1 MGMAASQA
9 RLIEITARKNN
20 VEYEGQQI
28 NQQRTNLANES
39 AGLFN
44 QLLTLEVPTPPS
56 TSDYTTTQY
65 TFNDGTHECTITDI
79 GAINNAQ
86 YNYNIKYYYSE
97 NVYTGVRQTKGTM
110 TSSTKIDPDTGDTV
124 QYLGTTKLTAYN
136 ATDDLTA
143 VNQII
148 ADTSTVANPTNFH
161 QDFLDDPTGRIFKYK
176 SGGQTYYVGLTD
188 LTAIRTPTVGPIDT
202 YYAADLAQKQNVQ
215 TNAYLQKEDSGR
227 FSSVQPEGYSN
238 SFDLNA
244 QSVTDENAYN
254 DAMNEYTYQQQVYQ
268 QHVQSINAKTE
279 VIQQEDRTLELK
291 LKQLDTEQEALQTEL
306 EAVKKVIDKNIEQTF
321 KTFS

>member
-44 QLLTLEVPTPPS
+44 QMLTLKVPTPPS
-56 TSDYTTTQY
+56 TADFTTTQY

-79 GAINNAQ
+79 GAINDPQ

-110 TSSTKIDPDTGDTV
+110 TASNVGGV
-124 QYLGTTKLTAYN
+124 YYLGTTKLTAYN
-136 ATDDLTA
+136 ATDDSTA
-143 VNQII
+143 VNEII
-148 ADTSTVANPTNFH
+148 KDTSTLANPTNFH
-161 QDFLDDPTGRIFKYK
+161 QDLIDDPTGSRIFKYK
-176 SGGQTYYVGLTD
+176 SGGQTYYVGLRD
-188 LTAIRTPTVGPIDT
+188 LTTIMEPNVGPIDI
-202 YYAADLAQKQNVQ
+202 YYAADLATKRNVQ
-215 TNAYLQKEDSGR
+215 TDAYLQKEDSGR
-227 FSSVQPEGYSN
+227 FSSVQPKDYSKA
-238 SFDLNA
+238 FDLNA
-244 QSVTDENAYN
+244 QSVTDELAYQ
-254 DAMNEYTYQQQVYQ
+254 DAMNEYTFQQQAYQQQ
-268 QHVQSINAKTE
+268 VQSINAKTE
-279 VIQQEDRTLELK
+279 IIQQEDRTLELK

-306 EAVKKVIDKNIEQTF
+306 DAVKKVIDKNIEQTF